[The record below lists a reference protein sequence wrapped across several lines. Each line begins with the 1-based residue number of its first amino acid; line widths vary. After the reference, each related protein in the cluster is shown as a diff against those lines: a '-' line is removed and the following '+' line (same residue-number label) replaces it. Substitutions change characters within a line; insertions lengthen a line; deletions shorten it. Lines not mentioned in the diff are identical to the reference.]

1 MTAPL
6 GAPLAPKLRLGGS
19 SRTGFAGSFIPL
31 SIPDGATMT
40 ALPNTRA
47 ALETSWNSAGRHARR
62 IARHGR
68 RATEDIGG
76 EMRELLSEL
85 EQTLADGTGADA
97 AVLRDQMRKR
107 LDVARARLDGARET
121 IRDRAAATLTDAQGY
136 IRENP
141 WETMAVVG
149 GLALIAGW
157 LLARN
162 R

>member
-1 MTAPL
+1 
-6 GAPLAPKLRLGGS
+6 
-19 SRTGFAGSFIPL
+19 
-31 SIPDGATMT
+31 MT
-40 ALPNTRA
+40 ALPNTRD

-62 IARHGR
+62 IAHHSQ
-68 RATEDIGG
+68 RASQDIGG

-85 EQTLADGTGADA
+85 EQTLADGTQADA

-107 LDVARARLDGARET
+107 LEAARSRLDGARET
-121 IRDRAAATLTDAQGY
+121 MRERAVATLTDAQGY

-149 GLALIAGW
+149 GLALLTGW
-157 LLARN
+157 LMARN

>member
-1 MTAPL
+1 
-6 GAPLAPKLRLGGS
+6 
-19 SRTGFAGSFIPL
+19 
-31 SIPDGATMT
+31 MT
-40 ALPNTRA
+40 ALPNTRD

-62 IARHGR
+62 IARHSR

-85 EQTLADGTGADA
+85 EQTLADGTQADA

-107 LDVARARLDGARET
+107 LDAARARLDGARET

-149 GLALIAGW
+149 GLALLTGW